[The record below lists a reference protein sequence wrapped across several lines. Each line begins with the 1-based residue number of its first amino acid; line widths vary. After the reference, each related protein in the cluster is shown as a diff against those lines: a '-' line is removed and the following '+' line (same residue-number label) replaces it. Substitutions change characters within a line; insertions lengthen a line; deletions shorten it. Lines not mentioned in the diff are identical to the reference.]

1 MRTNFYRLV
10 KDSGKTLK
18 QISQET
24 GISTNTLSVYSRG
37 IRRPRKTN
45 AAILANYFG
54 VSQDYLCDVSEQVA
68 GLAIPEQKQELLTV
82 SLPSGFYDSLVAG
95 YRVRLQEVIEKA
107 LEDQEHYKPFLRMKG
122 LCQWLDTSTTTIIKW
137 QKSGMPHIVVDGV
150 TLYDKRKVAQ
160 WLNEHSQS
168 FDLSKS

>member
-10 KDSGKTLK
+10 KKSGKTLK

-24 GISTNTLSVYSRG
+24 GISTNTLSVYNRG

-45 AAILANYFG
+45 AIILSDYFG

-82 SLPSGFYDSLVAG
+82 SLPSGFYDSLV
-95 YRVRLQEVIEKA
+95 VRLQEMIEKA
-107 LEDQEHYKPFLRMKG
+107 LEDQEHCQQFLGMDG
-122 LCQWLDTSTTTIIKW
+122 LCHWLDISTTIITKW
-137 QKSGMPHIVVDGV
+137 QKSGMPHIVIDGV